1 MRALS
6 FDVDVLGFLKARTLG
21 RFTEA
26 AVFGGLSN
34 LRLGQVPEPALRGP
48 EWVRL
53 RVLACGI
60 CGTDLATLT
69 YRASPALEPF
79 GSFPT
84 VPGHEV
90 LAQVEEVGPNVTRV
104 EAGQRVVMDPMISC
118 RVRGYAPDA
127 HCASCREGRHATCE
141 LAGEEGPPEA
151 AASEPSASEPSAPET
166 SGSETSGSRAPS
178 PRAPTAKAHVSNDHR
193 HGLSRGLTIGY
204 HADLPGGWGETMVAH
219 ESQLFPVPDTI
230 PDRAAVLVEP
240 LAIGLHAVLNGG
252 PDDPGQDILVIGSGP
267 IALGTIWALRAT
279 GFRGTIVGQTK
290 REHEAELARKMGAD
304 QVVRPGPEARQV
316 LVDTGALAYQPILG
330 DEVFSGGGFPLVF
343 DCVGNAGSL
352 KQALRFAAPRGRV
365 VMLGCAA
372 EIPRLDLTFLWSRE
386 LEIRG
391 FVGYGREEWRGR
403 TMHTFEATLALLAE
417 EHAPVEELVTHAF
430 SLEDYREALS
440 AAANHARSG
449 AVKVLLEP

>member
-34 LRLGQVPEPALRGP
+34 LRLGQVPEPVLRGP

-79 GSFPT
+79 GSFPA

-104 EAGQRVVMDPMISC
+104 EPGQRVVVDPMISC

-151 AASEPSASEPSAPET
+151 PDPGASHSTAHSPTEESI
-166 SGSETSGSRAPS
+166 SR
-178 PRAPTAKAHVSNDHR
+178 
-193 HGLSRGLTIGY
+193 LSRGLTIGY
-204 HADLPGGWGETMVAH
+204 HADLPGGWGETMAAH
-219 ESQLFPVPDTI
+219 ESQLFPVPDTV

-252 PDDPGQDILVIGSGP
+252 PDDSGQDILVIGSGP

-372 EIPRLDLTFLWSRE
+372 EIPRLASISHSCGLASWRSGASWVTAGKSGGEGPCTPSKPPSLSLPRSMHRSRSWSPTRSP
-386 LEIRG
+386 
-391 FVGYGREEWRGR
+391 WRTTARPSPQLR
-403 TMHTFEATLALLAE
+403 TMHAV
-417 EHAPVEELVTHAF
+417 AP
-430 SLEDYREALS
+430 
-440 AAANHARSG
+440 
-449 AVKVLLEP
+449 